1 MKFTFISD
9 RCTALTDLIDE
20 IDGLEV
26 KLIYDKMA
34 HITNNFDRI
43 REVALEQARNEEEK
57 VVISQNFFGIDEI
70 QIDLDNAY
78 DEFYFLSNGE
88 YLNNIC
94 CHIEVV
100 IPEVA
105 EENDKEWI
113 KGTPS
118 ISLEERETYKL
129 GEVLSDYSKLSDKY
143 YFKFM

>member
-9 RCTALTDLIDE
+9 RCSALIDLSNE
-20 IDGLEV
+20 VNEDEV
-26 KLIYDKMA
+26 KMIYDKMA
-34 HITNNFDRI
+34 RITDNFGRI

-57 VVISQNFFGIDEI
+57 EI
-70 QIDLDNAY
+70 INNELFRAINELQCDLDNAY

-100 IPEVA
+100 TPEVA
-105 EENDKEWI
+105 EEND
-113 KGTPS
+113 
-118 ISLEERETYKL
+118 REILKFQDFTDEDRKSYKL
-129 GEVLSDYSKLSDKY
+129 GEVMSMYSKLDDKY